1 VVSVLNSISS
11 ILRNLDGLELDVF
24 QIKDK
29 PELYSEINF
38 SGTRFFL
45 SPLSD
50 AISAPMTVRR
60 FHLNQSEVGHLNK
73 CKNLIEDVMR
83 SAYNLFIVLKG
94 EEGANIWQ
102 MNALKESQK
111 ILAAKGPIGMF
122 EKNNGFSWIVSAI
135 EDGNEYQHLVFRQGR
150 NSETPLRLATRDNYA
165 HKLDH
170 GEDFLGYDGFIPIE
184 QKYALLVKSLQSFKQ
199 SWQHFSQRTHH
210 HLYCWSND
218 AIESFQK
225 SFVQSTLRKYKQ
237 IISNES
243 MYSSYGLIICRISNT
258 NELFGLKKIEQIALQ
273 RIRPGSILYIAN
285 GENKVKIQ
293 QISEFVSSIGIDDE
307 YLYNT
312 KRELSYHQCQVGE
325 IESTAIAAIIPLWA
339 GLWKDSREIDGE
351 QIIALNDL

>member
-1 VVSVLNSISS
+1 MLNSISS

-29 PELYSEINF
+29 PELYSEIDF

-45 SPLSD
+45 SPLCD

-102 MNALKESQK
+102 MNALKKSQK

-122 EKNNGFSWIVSAI
+122 EKNNGFSWIVSTI
-135 EDGNEYQHLVFRQGR
+135 EDGNEYQHLVFQQGI
-150 NSETPLRLATRDNYA
+150 NSEIPLRLATRDNYA
-165 HKLDH
+165 HKLDS
-170 GEDFLGYDGFIPIE
+170 GEDFLGYDGFKAVEP
-184 QKYALLVKSLQSFKQ
+184 KYELLVKSLQSFKK

-218 AIESFQK
+218 AIDSFQK
-225 SFVQSTLRKYKQ
+225 SFVQNTLRKYKQ

-243 MYSSYGLIICRISNT
+243 MYSSYGLIMCRISNM
-258 NELFGLKKIEQIALQ
+258 NGLFGLKKIEQIALQ
-273 RIRPGSILYIAN
+273 RIRPGAILYIAN
-285 GENKVKIQ
+285 GGDKVKIR
-293 QISEFVSSIGIDDE
+293 QISEFISSIGIDDK
-307 YLYNT
+307 YLYDT

-325 IESTAIAAIIPLWA
+325 IESTAIAVIVPLWA
-339 GLWKDSREIDGE
+339 GLWEDSREVDGE
-351 QIIALNDL
+351 QIISLNDL